1 MSVLTQIGSDF
12 RNIRRDPMLFM
23 AMSAPVLLFL
33 LVYFGFPALNAFL
46 LHTLNAS
53 IADYY
58 TFACVFML
66 SLIPMMFGMVYG
78 FILLDE
84 RDEGLITYYS
94 ITPVGKSGYLRM
106 RMTAPVL
113 FSFVVI
119 LLFVRFLNFDNGLI
133 WWKHIPL
140 AFITALQAP
149 IMLLFL
155 GGFAENKVA
164 GIAISK
170 GFGLLLMAIIIDYFI
185 QSPWSLLAGISPLV
199 WTARGFFAQE
209 PTHILIYL
217 IAALAI
223 HGIYLLVLFSK
234 FVRVEN

>member
-23 AMSAPVLLFL
+23 ATSAPVLIFL
-33 LVYFGFPALNAFL
+33 LLFFGFPALNTFL
-46 LHTLNAS
+46 LKTLNAS
-53 IADYY
+53 IAEYY
-58 TFACVFML
+58 DFACVFML

-94 ITPVGKSGYLRM
+94 ITPLGKSGYLRM
-106 RMTAPVL
+106 RMAAPVL
-113 FSFVVI
+113 FSVVVI
-119 LLFVRFLNFDNGLI
+119 LLFVHLLNFDNGLL

-140 AFITALQAP
+140 ALITALQAP

-155 GGFAENKVA
+155 AGFAENKVA

-170 GFGLLLMAIIIDYFI
+170 GFGLLLMAIVIDYFI

-199 WTARGFFAQE
+199 WSARGFYAQE
-209 PTHILIYL
+209 PLEILIYV

-223 HGIYLLVLFSK
+223 HSIYLILLYKK
-234 FVRVEN
+234 FVRFEK